1 MERKTSRLRRFLIV
15 TLLCVAAV
23 TTASAQDSPKGI
35 DPDALAAKGEAIA
48 NEDPLAVELRNQLP
62 DDPSRRG
69 FDIGMAAAEGQTLP
83 GPGKQKI
90 GASLPADQQRGYNI
104 AVSFSLERNR
114 NADLASRGSRIT
126 GADER
131 LAAARDAEPDVYYRL
146 GFNIGTGIFG
156 NAAQGALG
164 NTQLGPGSL
173 KIRDALSPG
182 AQRGFNAAVKFL
194 LGQDA
199 PTSPPRSRPRTPGET
214 SVVDFK
220 ERDTSRDK
228 AYAAIATTNNP
239 GNPYEIRCRGGR
251 DAFIF
256 TPENSKQ
263 DSTGSTIFIE
273 ILTFQPSSRPAGPGG
288 EGLNPGQCS
297 WVDRPMNERFLIR
310 FETPANAQLKQT
322 LHGSQVDTS
331 PTAAERYPDANTIQ
345 QYLRSENHY
354 WSFFG
359 TKPVNNFFTATGHK
373 FWKPGLVLQSDD
385 PLRKKHSRVNDALTP
400 AKP

>member
-1 MERKTSRLRRFLIV
+1 MNTSRLTIGIIV
-15 TLLCVAAV
+15 LLLLQSLVM
-23 TTASAQDSPKGI
+23 TAIAQDNPAKI
-35 DPDALAAKGEAIA
+35 DVNALATRGEALT
-48 NEDPLAVELRNQLP
+48 NEDPLTIQLRDRLA
-62 DDPSRRG
+62 DDSGRRG
-69 FDIGMAAAEGQTLP
+69 FYIGMGVAEGQTLP

-114 NADLASRGSRIT
+114 NADLAARGATIT
-126 GADER
+126 GADEKA
-131 LAAARDAEPDVYYRL
+131 AAARDADQDVYYRL
-146 GFNIGTGIFG
+146 GFNIATGIFG
-156 NAAQGALG
+156 DAAKGALG

-173 KIRDALSPG
+173 KIRDSLSAG
-182 AQRGFNAAVKFL
+182 GQRGFNAAVKFH

-199 PTSPPRSRPRTPGET
+199 PTSPPRARPRTPGET
-214 SVVDFK
+214 PVVDFG

-228 AYAAIATTNNP
+228 AYAAIAATNNP

-256 TPENSKQ
+256 TTENSKL
-263 DSTGSTIFIE
+263 DSTGATIMIAL
-273 ILTFQPSSRPAGPGG
+273 LTFEPSSRPAGAGG

-322 LHGSQVDTS
+322 LHGSQVDRS
-331 PTAAERYPDANTIQ
+331 PTAAESFPDVNTIP
-345 QYLRSENHY
+345 QYLKSENHY

-359 TKPVNNFFTATGHK
+359 AKPVNNFFTATGHK
-373 FWKPGLVLQSDD
+373 FWKPGLVIRPED
-385 PLRKKHSRVNDALTP
+385 PLRKKNSNVKDVFTP